1 MKGFNGHKMIVG
13 LKKAILHILDTNSGM
28 GVFSDELLDINDAQI
43 NTFIT
48 THIEKLYESASL
60 RKAEFKDASGFR
72 GKLEQYNNGEITF
85 EELSKNAAERLYDAI
100 ASTEEPR
107 ACDLIAVE
115 FVSNQSRIFGLLK
128 CDNKTGF
135 THSIAQSDGKVKNNI
150 INHYA
155 ILPSITNKI
164 GECAFVDLDTKVI
177 AYIGKKNKIDGDSV
191 DIIAE
196 LLLECEYE
204 ISPRESAN
212 TVTKIAKKVAI
223 ENGADQLETRARIKE
238 YITESIEDKNYEY
251 VDTKEV
257 AEKVFEG
264 MPTVRDE
271 FVEKM
276 EKAGVPEKVEVNKY
290 LTKKMTANIK
300 LTTNTGV
307 ELSFPPEH
315 YKNPEFMELITNE
328 DGTISIKIN
337 NITELT
343 NR

>member
-1 MKGFNGHKMIVG
+1 MIVG
-13 LKKAILHILDTNSGM
+13 LKKAILHILDTSSGM

-48 THIEKLYESASL
+48 THIEKLYASAAL
-60 RKAEFKDASGFR
+60 RKAEFKEASGFSAR
-72 GKLEQYNNGEITF
+72 LEQYNNEEITF
-85 EELSKNAAERLYDAI
+85 AELSKNAAERLYDAI
-100 ASTEEPR
+100 ASTEDPKT
-107 ACDLIAVE
+107 CDLIAVE
-115 FVSNQSRIFGLLK
+115 FVSNESRVFGLLK

-135 THSIAQSDGKVKNNI
+135 THSITQAEGKVRNNI

-155 ILPSITNKI
+155 ILPSLTNKI
-164 GECAFVDLDTKVI
+164 GECAFVDLDTKKI
-177 AYIGKKNKIDGDSV
+177 LYIGKNSKIDGDTV
-191 DIIAE
+191 DIISE

-212 TVTKIAKKVAI
+212 TVTRIAKKVAL

-238 YITESIEDKNYEY
+238 YITESIEEKDYEY
-251 VDTKEV
+251 VDTREV
-257 AEKVFEG
+257 ADKVFQG
-264 MPTVRDE
+264 MPSVRDE

-290 LTKKMTANIK
+290 ITKKMTANIK
-300 LTTNTGV
+300 LSTNTGV

-315 YKNPEFMELITNE
+315 YKNPDFMELITNE

>member
-1 MKGFNGHKMIVG
+1 MIVG
-13 LKKAILHILDTNSGM
+13 LKKAILHILDTSSGV
-28 GVFSDELLDINDAQI
+28 GVFSDELLDVTDAQI

-60 RKAEFKDASGFR
+60 RKAEFKPTSGFMA
-72 GKLEQYNNGEITF
+72 KIQQYENGDISF
-85 EELSKNAAERLYDAI
+85 ADLSKNAAERLYDAI
-100 ASTEEPR
+100 ASSEDPKS
-107 ACDLIAVE
+107 CDLIAVE
-115 FVSNQSRIFGLLK
+115 FVSNESKIFGLLK

-135 THSIAQSDGKVKNNI
+135 THSVLQSEGRVKNNI

-155 ILPSITNKI
+155 ILPSLTNRL
-164 GECAFVDLDTKVI
+164 GECAFINLKTQEI
-177 AYIGKKNKIDGDSV
+177 AYRGKNSKIDGDTV

-212 TVTKIAKKVAI
+212 TVTRIAKKVAV
-223 ENGADQLETRARIKE
+223 ENGADQIETRARIKE
-238 YITESIEDKNYEY
+238 YITESIEEENYEY
-251 VDTKEV
+251 VDTKKV
-257 AEKVFEG
+257 AEKVFQG
-264 MPTVRDE
+264 MPSVRDE
-271 FVEKM
+271 FVEKL
-276 EKAGVPEKVEVNKY
+276 EKAGVPEKVEANKY
-290 LTKKMTANIK
+290 ITKKMTSNIK
-300 LTTNTGV
+300 ISTNTGV

-328 DGTISIKIN
+328 DGTLSIKIN

>member
-1 MKGFNGHKMIVG
+1 MIVG
-13 LKKAILHILDTNSGM
+13 LKKAILHILDTSSGV
-28 GVFSDELLDINDAQI
+28 GVFSDELLDVADAQI

-60 RKAEFKDASGFR
+60 RKAEFKPTSGFMA
-72 GKLEQYNNGEITF
+72 KIQQYENGDISF
-85 EELSKNAAERLYDAI
+85 ADLSKNAAERLYDAI
-100 ASTEEPR
+100 ASSEDPKS
-107 ACDLIAVE
+107 CDLIAVE
-115 FVSNQSRIFGLLK
+115 FVSNESKLFGLLK

-135 THSIAQSDGKVKNNI
+135 THSVLQSEGRVKNNI

-155 ILPSITNKI
+155 ILPSLTNRL
-164 GECAFVDLDTKVI
+164 GECAFINLKTQEI
-177 AYIGKKNKIDGDSV
+177 AYRGKNSKIDGDTV

-212 TVTKIAKKVAI
+212 TVTRIAKKVAV
-223 ENGADQLETRARIKE
+223 ENGADQIETRARIKE
-238 YITESIEDKNYEY
+238 YITESIEEENYEY
-251 VDTKEV
+251 VDTKRV
-257 AEKVFEG
+257 AEKVFQG
-264 MPTVRDE
+264 MPSVRDE
-271 FVEKM
+271 FVEKL
-276 EKAGVPEKVEVNKY
+276 EKAGVPEKVEANKY
-290 LTKKMTANIK
+290 ITKKMTSNIK
-300 LTTNTGV
+300 ISTNTGV

>member
-1 MKGFNGHKMIVG
+1 MIVG

-28 GVFSDELLDINDAQI
+28 GVFSDELLDVSDAQI
-43 NTFIT
+43 STFIT
-48 THIEKLYESASL
+48 THIEKLYESAAL

-72 GKLEQYNNGEITF
+72 AKIEQYINNDTTF
-85 EELSKNAAERLYDAI
+85 ADLSKNAAERLYDAI
-100 ASTEEPR
+100 ASSEEPK

-115 FVSNQSRIFGLLK
+115 FVSNQSHIFGLLK
-128 CDNKTGF
+128 CENKTGF
-135 THSIAQSDGKVKNNI
+135 THAIVQAEGKVKNNI

-155 ILPSITNKI
+155 ILPSLTNKL
-164 GECAFVDLDTKVI
+164 GECAFIDLDTKQI
-177 AYIGKKNKIDGDSV
+177 AYIGKTSKIDGDSV

-212 TVTKIAKKVAI
+212 TVTRIAKKVAI

-238 YITESIEDKNYEY
+238 YITESIEEQDYEY
-251 VDTKEV
+251 VDTRAV
-257 AEKVFEG
+257 ADKVFSG

-290 LTKKMTANIK
+290 ITKKMTANIK
-300 LTTNTGV
+300 LSTNTGV

-328 DGTISIKIN
+328 DGTLSIKIN